1 MTLTAW
7 RRKPP
12 VYWAKGDTAPAV
24 QEQLKDGNGDPVN
37 LAGAAVRFRA
47 YAPGA
52 ASAEVDAVATITDA
66 ALGKVSY
73 TPVAADTDTIGAYQV
88 TWKVTFSGGAIEKF
102 PNSTPQRLI
111 IGDSPA

>member
-1 MTLTAW
+1 VSMTAW

-12 VYWAKGDTAPAV
+12 TYWAKGDTAPAIA
-24 QEQLKDGNGDPVN
+24 EQLFDGMGTPVV
-37 LAGAAVRFRA
+37 LTGASVRFRA
-47 YAPGA
+47 WAPGA
-52 ASAEVDAVATITDA
+52 ASAEVDAAATITDA
-66 ALGKVSY
+66 ATGKVSY

-111 IGDSPA
+111 VVDSPA